1 MPGLASEPS
10 NQIGYINPG
19 PLPMPQAQPIGNL
32 FSGFNSGVEAVDSF
46 QKKMSEEITRNDQQK
61 TDLMANEI
69 KRKLAPGQAENAL
82 AAQGLQAD
90 QIRAAKELQP
100 GAHELALSEQSGALE
115 LDRYNKM
122 LADND
127 PSNDDEANNFFAR
140 RAYTKAFG
148 YAPPDKVTVENPN
161 PVPKDQIDAWLEKN
175 YGKEADQVAEQ
186 RVKNIAG
193 KDSDQYVTE
202 ELAKWDAARKIQRDA
217 AQSAMGGAFMVKGAL
232 GTTEDNIDRAKE
244 DIRLRQEYANMDEV
258 RKKAREEQMKKFGST
273 PKILQEFSQYT
284 TADKTQEFKKGTPEY
299 VAKLQADIKQYI
311 GKQALEAEQLKAVSA
326 ITAQRDKA
334 ITEQP
339 AADQLAM
346 AKSEADVQAIK
357 NSSKQLE
364 AFEKELSAFEKIDA
378 IKNSGREFKNTD
390 DIAVLYEFV
399 KTLDPSSA
407 VREGEVKLSQSA
419 IPALAGLG
427 YKMEALVTS
436 KNKIVTPEVRRDI
449 FKTIDTLK
457 QGAIQGIRPELQ
469 RIERIAVRRNVPVDS
484 VLTEPLLDVLYGKKM
499 TTGKPAAAA
508 PASASAATITPPTAA
523 QVPPPKGK
531 GWQETQDGIIYQWDG
546 VGNWI
551 PKARVGGTVGSAS
564 RG

>member
-1 MPGLASEPS
+1 MPGGIANDPS

-19 PLPMPQAQPIGNL
+19 LLPMPQAQPIGNL

-61 TDLMANEI
+61 TDLMANDI

-90 QIRAAKELQP
+90 QIRAATELQP
-100 GAHELALSEQSGALE
+100 GAHELALGQQSEALE
-115 LDRYNKM
+115 TQKFTNM
-122 LADND
+122 LKDND
-127 PSNDDEANNFFAR
+127 PSNDDAANTFFTDQAFIK
-140 RAYTKAFG
+140 TFG
-148 YAPPDKVTVENPN
+148 YAPPQKVTIENPN

-175 YGKEADQVAEQ
+175 YGKEADQIAEQ

-202 ELAKWDAARKIQRDA
+202 ELAKWDAARKIRRDA
-217 AQSAMGGAFMVKGAL
+217 AQSVMGGAFLVKGAL

-258 RKKAREEQMKKFGST
+258 RKTARAEQMKKFEST

-299 VAKLQADIKQYI
+299 VAKLQADIKRYI
-311 GKQALEAEQLKAVSA
+311 GTHALEAEKLKAVA
-326 ITAQRDKA
+326 PILAAQAKA
-334 ITEQP
+334 LADMP
-339 AADQLAM
+339 AAEAVAK
-346 AKSEADVQAIK
+346 AKSEKDLQEIK
-357 NSSKQLE
+357 NSSKQLD
-364 AFEKELSAFEKIDA
+364 AFERELSAFDKIDA
-378 IKNSGREFKNTD
+378 VKNSGREFKNVD

-399 KTLDPSSA
+399 KTLDPNSA

-449 FKTIDTLK
+449 FNTIDTLK
-457 QGAIQGIRPELQ
+457 QGAVQGIKPELQ
-469 RIERIAVRRNVPVDS
+469 RIASVANDQGVP
-484 VLTEPLLDVLYGKKM
+484 LKHILKEPLLKILWG
-499 TTGKPAAAA
+499 TSAESA
-508 PASASAATITPPTAA
+508 PASTAPMRSPSDPGYVAPPNGLPVQGAQQGYIWRWNGIDKFVKTGKAS
-523 QVPPPKGK
+523 
-531 GWQETQDGIIYQWDG
+531 
-546 VGNWI
+546 
-551 PKARVGGTVGSAS
+551 
-564 RG
+564 